1 MTAKTESEQLKA
13 ALIWIKQLE
22 AEHESLKAAVNA
34 HYFLTRMI
42 LDGHGLEAIT
52 KEFGELIQTSVEIE
66 DRFHNLLAT
75 CTYPGITDSYHTQR
89 SAGHFTRQAEVE
101 RALEPFSAKLQIV
114 RRSLELPAI
123 LELGLERNR
132 LIAPVMV
139 EGEMLGYVILLGK
152 GRDFSPQVI
161 YAIEHVVLVYAVLMM
176 KEKSEVE
183 VERRLRSDFLEDL
196 VSEKSHLDEEMLKR
210 RGPFFGFNPAAAYL
224 YLVVDIDDFGSAI
237 QQLKWDESLVRSF
250 KREFY
255 NELSRA
261 TKAVSRDSLLV
272 SKSDSVIILA
282 RLGDSKEFS
291 RQSSQF
297 IKALQ
302 SSIGRLTASNGITI
316 SIVNGGVCTKLA
328 EFPLAEKRARRC
340 LELLKLLKKPGQII
354 SYEDLGLY
362 TTLFDHQNKEALFEF
377 ATGQI
382 HSLAEYDAEHG
393 MALVE
398 TLQAYFAHDK
408 HLKKTAAACHIHLNA
423 LSYRL
428 KRIQEIGNL
437 RLDNPDTCF
446 NLQLALKIRSLEK
459 ILKA

>member
-1 MTAKTESEQLKA
+1 MTTKTESERLEE
-13 ALIWIKQLE
+13 ALALLKQLE
-22 AEHESLKAAVNA
+22 AEHEGLKAAVNA

-42 LDGHGLEAIT
+42 LDGQDMEAIT

-75 CTYPGITDSYHTQR
+75 CTYPGITDCYHDQR
-89 SAGHFTRQAEVE
+89 STGHFTRQAEVE
-101 RALEPFSAKLQIV
+101 RALEPFSAKLQVV
-114 RRSLELPAI
+114 RRSLELPAM

-152 GRDFSPQVI
+152 GHGFSPQVI

-183 VERRLRSDFLEDL
+183 VERRLRADFLEDL
-196 VSEKSHLDEEMLKR
+196 VSEKTHLDEEMLKR

-224 YLVVDIDDFGSAI
+224 YLVVDIDDFGSSI
-237 QQLKWDESLVRSF
+237 QQLKWDERLVRLF

-261 TKAVSRDSLLV
+261 IKEVSRDSLLV

-282 RLGDSKEFS
+282 KLGDSKEFS
-291 RQSSQF
+291 KQSYQI
-297 IKALQ
+297 IKAVE
-302 SSIGRLTASNGITI
+302 GCVARLTTNNGITI
-316 SIVNGGVCTKLA
+316 SIVNGGVCTKLS
-328 EFPLAEKRARRC
+328 EFPQAEKRAKRC
-340 LELLKLLKKPGQII
+340 LELLKLLNKPGQVI

-377 ATGQI
+377 ETSQI
-382 HSLAEYDAEHG
+382 QSLVTYDTEHG

-398 TLQAYFAHDK
+398 TLQAYFAHNK
-408 HLKKTAAACHIHLNA
+408 HLKKTATACHIHLNA

-428 KRIQEIGNL
+428 KRIEEIGKFS
-437 RLDNPDTCF
+437 LDDPDTCF

-459 ILKA
+459 ILKS